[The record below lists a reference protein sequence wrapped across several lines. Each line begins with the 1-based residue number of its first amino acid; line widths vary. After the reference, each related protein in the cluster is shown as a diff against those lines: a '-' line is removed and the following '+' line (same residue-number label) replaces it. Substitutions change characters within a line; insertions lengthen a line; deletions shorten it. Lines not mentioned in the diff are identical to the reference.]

1 MKKTFLLFAFLI
13 IGCNHIFAQWGGGGP
28 ASESGEVYFLVN
40 TPSQPAKP
48 KATSYKFSNKSFVA
62 LSTSWSPSA
71 PSGFKNYWKA
81 KYSVTES
88 KEGSAI
94 GTPIFENPV
103 LNDTTTFPPPPINGG
118 LQKAKII
125 DMTGDVEA
133 NRKVLKSLRG
143 EHTSDNAY
151 RITDSAQKIFNKKVT
166 ALDYEFLREDDW
178 LFSEFIWRE
187 IDGREKFNQTFI
199 YKGDDNSGDQR
210 FVSILLN
217 SIKNDSLWAFTDD
230 RFTERIQYN
239 DILTILNGPMDRQPK
254 KIKDKDGNLIRV
266 DTVLFYNS
274 EKGITLDS
282 VYKFKLKEQWIFDKE
297 SSRLYCR
304 IQGIC
309 PIGRIEEVE
318 KDSSNNDVKKVKDK
332 PLFWIYYPDLR
343 NVLAVK
349 KVYNPNSYA
358 GRGTWDALFEDHRYT
373 GRIIKTSYDNP
384 KNKYIQELITNP
396 LFRLLEGENIKTRIF
411 NYEQSL
417 WSY

>member
-151 RITDSAQKIFNKKVT
+151 RITDSAQK
-166 ALDYEFLREDDW
+166 
-178 LFSEFIWRE
+178 
-187 IDGREKFNQTFI
+187 
-199 YKGDDNSGDQR
+199 
-210 FVSILLN
+210 
-217 SIKNDSLWAFTDD
+217 
-230 RFTERIQYN
+230 
-239 DILTILNGPMDRQPK
+239 
-254 KIKDKDGNLIRV
+254 
-266 DTVLFYNS
+266 
-274 EKGITLDS
+274 
-282 VYKFKLKEQWIFDKE
+282 
-297 SSRLYCR
+297 
-304 IQGIC
+304 
-309 PIGRIEEVE
+309 
-318 KDSSNNDVKKVKDK
+318 
-332 PLFWIYYPDLR
+332 
-343 NVLAVK
+343 
-349 KVYNPNSYA
+349 
-358 GRGTWDALFEDHRYT
+358 
-373 GRIIKTSYDNP
+373 
-384 KNKYIQELITNP
+384 
-396 LFRLLEGENIKTRIF
+396 NI
-411 NYEQSL
+411 
-417 WSY
+417 